1 MCSDGREPG
10 RVLQVEEPIIKI
22 SESYSDFLVTLLES
36 VLEEAFTQ
44 RPIPEAMDVAIGI
57 NPFYLAFLAFEFCLR
72 SLARLKDLETEAM
85 LHFKSNP
92 IYGF

>member
-1 MCSDGREPG
+1 MC
-10 RVLQVEEPIIKI
+10 
-22 SESYSDFLVTLLES
+22 FLVTLPKS

-44 RPIPEAMDVAIGI
+44 RPIPEAMEVAISI

-85 LHFKSNP
+85 LHFKSNHHDVMLLSTRMFNRP
-92 IYGF
+92 DLDS

>member
-1 MCSDGREPG
+1 MC
-10 RVLQVEEPIIKI
+10 
-22 SESYSDFLVTLLES
+22 FLVTLPKS

-44 RPIPEAMDVAIGI
+44 RSIPEAMEVAIGI

-85 LHFKSNP
+85 LHFKSNHHDVMLLGTRMFNRP
-92 IYGF
+92 DLDS